1 MNMEY
6 LATLPQDEQ
15 EAILEAYQQVLDNE
29 ITPPSFFSKVK
40 DLIGARNLS
49 QLCSTTQENEIKT
62 DQLHDIIQ
70 YSGVDLKEEQEKIN
84 KETDHYFETDINEEN
99 FELDDYH
106 NSIDSLLNPQLFY
119 DFVNRIVVSRG
130 MQISD
135 DAYHAVFMVLKRK
148 LLDFF
153 EKLVTASKI
162 RVDISRNEYQ
172 ILIENDIRRQLWCL
186 EQNEQKEMEKLKFKK
201 DDEQKKKLKRTVQER
216 EDLLIKKRMS
226 NTVALAALGI
236 KQKSWMSFGEGMNSK
251 DVETPFH
258 SLYSPFDEK
267 EQEKKVS
274 ERIITMQDFV
284 HVLEHD
290 KRYNKSIFTIQQYYI
305 GR

>member
-1 MNMEY
+1 MDF

-29 ITPPSFFSKVK
+29 LTPASFFSRVK
-40 DLIGARNLS
+40 DLIGAHNLS

-84 KETDHYFETDINEEN
+84 KEADQYFEADIDENEFDLE
-99 FELDDYH
+99 DYY
-106 NSIDSLLNPQLFY
+106 NSVESLLNPQLF
-119 DFVNRIVVSRG
+119 FEFINRIIVSRG
-130 MQISD
+130 VNMAE

-148 LLDFF
+148 LSDFTD
-153 EKLVTASKI
+153 KLIVASNI
-162 RVDISRNEYQ
+162 RVDSSRSDYQ

-201 DDEQKKKLKRTVQER
+201 DEDEQKKKLKRTVQER

-236 KQKSWMSFGEGMNSK
+236 KQKSWMSFGESSNGK
-251 DVETPFH
+251 DIQTPFQ
-258 SLYSPFDEK
+258 SLYSPFDDK
-267 EQEKKVS
+267 EQERKVS
-274 ERIITMQDFV
+274 ERVITIQDFIY
-284 HVLEHD
+284 VLEHD
-290 KRYNKSIFTIQQYYI
+290 KRYNKSIFTIQQYFL